1 MITLTR
7 ITTPDC
13 DAYRFTEELL
23 TTAFPRDEYRD
34 LPEQRTNVAGKKH
47 FNLMLAC
54 HQGEPVGFISYWDLG
69 DFCYVEHLAT
79 LPSQRG
85 KGYGKSI
92 LEQLQK
98 TAEKIVLE
106 VEEPTDEL
114 SSRRI
119 TFYRRAGFELCN
131 IPYQQPPYRK
141 GDGYLPMFLM
151 FHGWDAD
158 CANYEK
164 AQQAIYKNIYNL

>member
-7 ITTPDC
+7 ITNTES

-34 LPEQRTNVAGKKH
+34 LAEQRANVTGKEH
-47 FNLMLAC
+47 FNLMLASYN
-54 HQGEPVGFISYWDLG
+54 GEPVGFISYWNLG
-69 DFCYVEHLAT
+69 TFCYVEHLAT
-79 LPSQRG
+79 LPALRG

-106 VEEPTDEL
+106 VEEPSDEL
-114 SSRRI
+114 SARRI
-119 TFYRRAGFELCN
+119 AFYRRAGFELCST
-131 IPYQQPPYRK
+131 PYQQPPYRK
-141 GDGYLPMFLM
+141 SDSYLPMYLM
-151 FHGWDAD
+151 FHGWAAD
-158 CANYEK
+158 DTNYNTAK
-164 AQQAIYKNIYNL
+164 QAIYKNIYNL